1 MEYIDLDLCS
11 NTQTDI
17 IADIK
22 NNNMLSQ
29 FQKIDQVK
37 KHLFQQSNFAYPDFI
52 LEWTARAKLG
62 CPFSQEELD
71 LMKKS
76 AKEKQDLI
84 NQQNAKAKL
93 EMEEEEKNKTIKEL
107 QSQSS

>member
-11 NTQTDI
+11 NTNIDI
-17 IADIK
+17 IEDIK

-37 KHLFQQSNFAYPDFI
+37 KHLFQQTNFAYPDFI

-76 AKEKQDLI
+76 AKEKQEII
-84 NQQNAKAKL
+84 NQQNAKAQL
-93 EMEEEEKNKTIKEL
+93 EMEEESKNKTIKGL
-107 QSQSS
+107 QPQSA

>member
-1 MEYIDLDLCS
+1 VIYIMEYIDLDLCS
-11 NTQTDI
+11 NTNIDI
-17 IADIK
+17 IEDIK

-37 KHLFQQSNFAYPDFI
+37 KHLFQQTNFAFPDFI
-52 LEWTARAKLG
+52 LEWTAREKLG

-76 AKEKQDLI
+76 AKEKQEII
-84 NQQNAKAKL
+84 NQQNAKAQL
-93 EMEEEEKNKTIKEL
+93 EMAEEAWNK
-107 QSQSS
+107 

>member
-1 MEYIDLDLCS
+1 VIYIMEYIDLDLCS
-11 NTQTDI
+11 NTSIDI
-17 IADIK
+17 IEDIK

-37 KHLFQQSNFAYPDFI
+37 KHLFQQTNFAYPDFI
-52 LEWTARAKLG
+52 LEWTAREKLG

-76 AKEKQDLI
+76 AKEKQEII
-84 NQQNAKAKL
+84 NQQNAKAQL
-93 EMEEEEKNKTIKEL
+93 EMAEEAKNK
-107 QSQSS
+107 